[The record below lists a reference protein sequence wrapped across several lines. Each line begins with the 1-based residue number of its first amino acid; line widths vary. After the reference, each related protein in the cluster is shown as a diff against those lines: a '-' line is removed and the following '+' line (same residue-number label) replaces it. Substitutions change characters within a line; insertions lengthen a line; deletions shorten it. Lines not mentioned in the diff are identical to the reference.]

1 MKIQKL
7 DSKIL
12 LLIKKS
18 RIAVLFAG
26 AAILFYACESN
37 NIAEIKAFSSPE
49 NLPIQEAVNFE
60 TTYTDSGEVR
70 YSLKAPKL
78 LRFENDGQSYLEFPE
93 GVDIVEYDANQNIT
107 STLTADYAK
116 EFYKEQRWEAKNN
129 VVVTN
134 ARGDTLKT
142 EHLILDE
149 KSERIHTEEFVKII
163 REDQIITGI
172 GLVSDQRMENWK
184 IKNPKG
190 TIYVSVNNTEK
201 EARETQAEQPNRN
214 EPPDLPEPNDNN
226 EAVRFK

>member
-1 MKIQKL
+1 MKIQKS

-12 LLIKKS
+12 LVLKKS
-18 RIAVLFAG
+18 GIAVLFAG

-49 NLPIQEAVNFE
+49 NLPIQEATNFE
-60 TTYTDSGEVR
+60 TTYTDSGEIR
-70 YSLKAPKL
+70 YTLKAPKL
-78 LRFENDGQSYLEFPE
+78 LRFENDGQSYFEFPE
-93 GVDIVEYDANQNIT
+93 GVHIVEYDANQNIT

-116 EFYKEQRWEAKNN
+116 QFEKEQRWEAKNN

-134 ARGDTLKT
+134 ARGDSLKT

-172 GLVSDQRMENWK
+172 GLVSDQSMENWK

-190 TIYVSVNNTEK
+190 TIYVSVNNTDNQ
-201 EARETQAEQPNRN
+201 ETELPAEQPGRN
-214 EPPDLPEPNDNN
+214 EPADLPETDDSN